1 MLEIRILHGTSEFQA
16 ADRLLRRVWNTRAGD
31 DPPVAVD
38 LMCALEHTGGY
49 VSGAFLAGELVAAAS
64 GFLAEGAALH
74 SHVVGVAAEAR
85 GRGVGQAIKAHQRA
99 WAAERG
105 LSSISWTFDPLVRR
119 NAFFN
124 LGRLGARAERYV
136 PDFYGP
142 MNDGING
149 GDLTDRLFA
158 HWPVNPAPALD
169 PARSPVPAAPDPG
182 LSVLGGTEKAE
193 VILDETGAPREPGG
207 AAVLRCATPA
217 DAERLRREDPA
228 EAARWRAAQRA
239 ALGGA
244 LARGYRIATFT
255 RDGWYVLERA
265 A

>member
-1 MLEIRILHGTSEFQA
+1 MVELRILHDTSQFQA
-16 ADRLLRRVWNTRAGD
+16 ADRLLRRIWATRPGD
-31 DPPVAVD
+31 DPPLAVD
-38 LMCALEHTGGY
+38 LMCALDHTGGY
-49 VSGAFLAGELVAAAS
+49 VGGAFLDGELVAAAS
-64 GFLAEGAALH
+64 GFLAEGGSLH
-74 SHVVGVAAEAR
+74 SHIVGVAPEAR
-85 GRGVGQAIKAHQRA
+85 GRGVGQAIKAHQRR

-105 LSSISWTFDPLVRR
+105 LNSISWTFDPLVRR

-124 LGRLGARAERYV
+124 LARLGARAERYV

-149 GDLTDRLFA
+149 GDASDRLFA
-158 HWPVNPAPALD
+158 HWPVNPGPAP
-169 PARSPVPAAPDPG
+169 SPPRGSEAA
-182 LSVLGGTEKAE
+182 V
-193 VILDETGAPREPGG
+193 VILDETGSAHEPGG

-217 DAERLRREDPA
+217 DAERLRREHPG
-228 EAARWRAAQRA
+228 EAVRWRTAQRA

-244 LARGYRIATFT
+244 LADGYRITAFT

>member
-1 MLEIRILHGTSEFQA
+1 MAELRILHGTSQFQA
-16 ADRLLRRVWNTRAGD
+16 ADRLLRRIWNTRAGD

-38 LMCALEHTGGY
+38 LMCALAHTGGY
-49 VSGAFLAGELVAAAS
+49 VGGAFLDGELVAAAS
-64 GFLAEGAALH
+64 GFLAEGGSLH
-74 SHVVGVAAEAR
+74 SHVVGVAPEAQ
-85 GRGVGQAIKAHQRA
+85 GRGIGQAIKAHQRE

-105 LSSISWTFDPLVRR
+105 LNSISWTFDPLVRR

-124 LGRLGARAERYV
+124 LARLGARAERYV

-149 GDLTDRLFA
+149 GDVTDRLFA
-158 HWPVNPAPALD
+158 HWPVH
-169 PARSPVPAAPDPG
+169 PAATATGP
-182 LSVLGGTEKAE
+182 LGDRDAE
-193 VILDETGAPREPGG
+193 VILDERGTPREPGG

-217 DAERLRREDPA
+217 DAERLRRERPE

-244 LARGYRIATFT
+244 LACGYRITAFT
-255 RDGWYVLERA
+255 KDGWYVLERA

>member
-16 ADRLLRRVWNTRAGD
+16 ADQLLRRVWNTRAGD

-49 VSGAFLAGELVAAAS
+49 VGGAFLDGSLVAAAS
-64 GFLAEGAALH
+64 GFLAEGGSLH

-85 GRGVGQAIKAHQRA
+85 GRGIGQAIKAHQRA

-105 LSSISWTFDPLVRR
+105 LNSISWTFDPLVRR

-124 LGRLGARAERYV
+124 LARLGARAERYV

-149 GDLTDRLFA
+149 GDVTDRLFA
-158 HWPVNPAPALD
+158 HWPVHPAPA
-169 PARSPVPAAPDPG
+169 PESYAP
-182 LSVLGGTEKAE
+182 GGTEKAE

-207 AAVLRCATPA
+207 ASVLRCATPA
-217 DAERLRREDPA
+217 DAERLRREQPG
-228 EAARWRAAQRA
+228 EAARWRTAQRA

-244 LARGYRIATFT
+244 LGRGYRIAAFT

>member
-1 MLEIRILHGTSEFQA
+1 MVELRILHGTSQFQA
-16 ADRLLRRVWNTRAGD
+16 ADRLLRRIWNTRAGD
-31 DPPVAVD
+31 DPPVPVD
-38 LMCALEHTGGY
+38 LMCALDHAGGY
-49 VSGAFLAGELVAAAS
+49 VGGAFIDGELVAAAS
-64 GFLAEGAALH
+64 GFLAEGGSLH
-74 SHVVGVAAEAR
+74 SHIVGVAAEAR
-85 GRGVGQAIKAHQRA
+85 GKGIGQAIKAHQRQ

-105 LSSISWTFDPLVRR
+105 LNFISWTFDPLVRR

-124 LGRLGARAERYV
+124 LARLGARAERYV

-149 GDLTDRLFA
+149 GDATDRLLA
-158 HWPVNPAPALD
+158 YWPVHPAPEAF
-169 PARSPVPAAPDPG
+169 APDR
-182 LSVLGGTEKAE
+182 SAEAE
-193 VILDETGAPREPGG
+193 VILDESGTPREPGG

-217 DAERLRREDPA
+217 DAERLRREHPE

-244 LARGYRIATFT
+244 LARGYRIAAFT

>member
-49 VSGAFLAGELVAAAS
+49 VGGAFLDGVLVAAAS
-64 GFLAEGAALH
+64 GFLAEGGSLH

-85 GRGVGQAIKAHQRA
+85 GRGIGQAIKAHQRK
-99 WAAERG
+99 WAAERA
-105 LSSISWTFDPLVRR
+105 LNSISWTFDPLVRR

-124 LGRLGARAERYV
+124 LARLGARAERYV

-149 GDLTDRLFA
+149 GDVTDRLFA
-158 HWPVNPAPALD
+158 HWPVHPAPD
-169 PARSPVPAAPDPG
+169 REPG
-182 LSVLGGTEKAE
+182 ALGGTEEAE

-217 DAERLRREDPA
+217 DAERLRREQPR
-228 EAARWRAAQRA
+228 EAARWRTAQRA

-244 LARGYRIATFT
+244 LARGYRIAGFT

>member
-1 MLEIRILHGTSEFQA
+1 MLVAMVELRILHGTSQFQA
-16 ADRLLRRVWNTRAGD
+16 ADRLLRRIWNTRAGD

-38 LMCALEHTGGY
+38 LMCALAHTGGY
-49 VSGAFLAGELVAAAS
+49 VAGAFLDGELVAAAS
-64 GFLAEGAALH
+64 GFLAEGASLH
-74 SHVVGVAAEAR
+74 SHVVGVAAEAQ
-85 GRGVGQAIKAHQRA
+85 GRGIGRAIKAHQRA

-105 LSSISWTFDPLVRR
+105 LNSISWTFDPLVRR

-124 LGRLGARAERYV
+124 LARLGARAERYV

-149 GDLTDRLFA
+149 GDVTDRLFA
-158 HWPVNPAPALD
+158 HWPVHPAPA
-169 PARSPVPAAPDPG
+169 PASPAFHPDRNG
-182 LSVLGGTEKAE
+182 EAE
-193 VILDETGAPREPGG
+193 VILDESGAPREPGG

-217 DAERLRREDPA
+217 DAERLRREHPE
-228 EAARWRAAQRA
+228 EAARWRTAQRA

-244 LARGYRIATFT
+244 LADGYRITAFT